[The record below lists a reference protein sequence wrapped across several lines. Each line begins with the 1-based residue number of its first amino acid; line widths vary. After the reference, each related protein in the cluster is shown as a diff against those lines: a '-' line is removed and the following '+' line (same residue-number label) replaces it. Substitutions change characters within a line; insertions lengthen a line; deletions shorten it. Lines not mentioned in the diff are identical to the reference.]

1 MIIAIANTKGGC
13 GKTTTVDMMATML
26 AERGKKILAI
36 DGDWQ
41 AELTRISGAKIKDKT
56 LYDVII
62 NKADIV
68 DAIVENTVSGYD
80 IVPGSMKLLDTN
92 RQPFLGVLKD
102 ALSSVINQYDHIII
116 DTPATPGSQLKI
128 CLESADCIVVPT
140 QGHRHDCLMLEY
152 LALEIEEAKRDN
164 SSLYVAGILQT
175 FYNPENT
182 MDSRDKEYLN
192 IATESLKT
200 KLFEAHIVDM
210 SAVADFSLYKNSY
223 ALFIEEFLKET

>member
-41 AELTRISGAKIKDKT
+41 AKLTRISGVKIKDKT

-62 NKADIV
+62 NKVDIV
-68 DAIVENTVSGYD
+68 DAIVENTASGYD

-92 RQPFLGVLKD
+92 RQPLHGVLKNT
-102 ALSSVINQYDHIII
+102 LSSVIDQYEYIII
-116 DTPATPGSQLKI
+116 DTPPTPGTQLKL
-128 CLESADCIVVPT
+128 CLDSADCIVIPT
-140 QGHRHDCLMLEY
+140 QGHRHDCLMLES
-152 LALEIEEAKRDN
+152 LALEIEEVKRDN

-182 MDSRDKEYLN
+182 MNSRDKEYLN

-200 KLFEAHIVDM
+200 KVFEARIMDM
-210 SAVADFSLYKNSY
+210 NAVADFSMYKNCY
-223 ALFIEEFLKET
+223 ALFIDEFMKET